1 MTDEPKVIEVIE
13 PKKTKKQEK
22 KLAVR
27 VVAANEGSSLV
38 EYLKNG
44 EVKRCYLPSTEIIS
58 DEASPEMLEA
68 GVDYGA
74 DLSGI
79 VSQDVIS
86 ALHNYGIWTKEDIL
100 GNREQLLNALSAAL
114 IRPALEQLTEFAGK
128 RGG

>member
-27 VVAANEGSSLV
+27 VIASNEGSSLV
-38 EYLKNG
+38 EYLKDG
-44 EVKRCYLPSTEIIS
+44 EVKRCYLPSTEVIN
-58 DEASPEMLEA
+58 DEASPDMLEA

-79 VSQDVIS
+79 VSQEVVY
-86 ALHNYGIWTKEDIL
+86 ALHNYGIWTKSDIL

-128 RGG
+128 